1 MVELTGVSA
10 ELSKSHDEG
19 ITKGAG
25 GVSFLYN
32 SNVEVEIGSN
42 IKDS

>member
-10 ELSKSHDEG
+10 ELMRKSHDEG

-32 SNVEVEIGSN
+32 SNVEVEIG
-42 IKDS
+42 